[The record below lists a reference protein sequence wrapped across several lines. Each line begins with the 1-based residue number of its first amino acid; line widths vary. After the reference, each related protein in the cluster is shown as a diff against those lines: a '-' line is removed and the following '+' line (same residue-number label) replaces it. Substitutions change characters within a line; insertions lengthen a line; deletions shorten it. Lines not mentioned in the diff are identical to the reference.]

1 MSNFIRDD
9 AEALMQ
15 YGSFP
20 LDCPD
25 LAYEAHRISQH
36 EEEAAMIE
44 IDIEDNAMTD
54 DEIVAD
60 CSRRKTEAEEFNQA
74 LAYFLVDWSG
84 L

>member
-1 MSNFIRDD
+1 MVDFIRDD
-9 AEALMQ
+9 AEVLMQ

-20 LDCPD
+20 FECPD
-25 LAYEAHRISQH
+25 LAYEAHRISQY

-44 IDIEDNAMTD
+44 IDIQNNAMTE
-54 DEIVAD
+54 DEIAAD
-60 CSRRKTEAEEFNQA
+60 CERRQTEAESFNQA